1 VRLRT
6 IALAGCVGALALGTA
21 ACGSD
26 DSDNSGGSTGSS
38 STASTS
44 AAASGGTVDVYSS
57 LPLQGAS
64 KDQTAA
70 MVNGIQ
76 LALKEA
82 DNKAGNITVKYE
94 SLDDSTAQAGNWDP
108 GQTAQNARK
117 VAQDSAAVG
126 YIGEFNSGA
135 SAISIPILNEAGV
148 PQVSPANTYVG
159 LTTDEPGSEK
169 GEPAKYYPS
178 GNRTYL
184 RIVPRDTIQSKAL
197 LTLMKQDGCTKV
209 AIANDKDTYGA
220 GIARLME
227 LQAPDVGVDIVSNE
241 GIDKS
246 ASNFRSY
253 ASKIKGQGADCFVFD
268 GVTANGA
275 VQITKDVAAALPD
288 AKLYGPDGVCE
299 SGFTNPS
306 KGGIPK
312 SIGSR
317 FQCSVAT
324 LDLDSYPG
332 GKKFLD
338 AYKAAY
344 GGETPDPYAIY
355 GYESMQLFL
364 DTIKGLGDKGTDKAA
379 VLEALFATKDRD
391 SALGTYSFDENG
403 DTTLTDYGIYKVGT
417 DGNPAFDSAV
427 KAQG

>member
-6 IALAGCVGALALGTA
+6 YAVAACIGALSLGAA
-21 ACGSD
+21 ACGGD
-26 DSDNSGGSTGSS
+26 DGGGGNSGGDGGGE
-38 STASTS
+38 TAT
-44 AAASGGTVDVYSS
+44 VYSS

-70 MVNGIQ
+70 MVKGVE
-76 LALKEA
+76 LALDEA
-82 DNKAGNITVKYE
+82 GNKAGDVTIEYQ

-117 VAQDSAAVG
+117 VAQDDNAVG

-135 SAISIPILNEAGV
+135 SAISIPILNEAGI

-169 GEPAKYYPS
+169 GEPAKFYPT

-184 RIVPRDTIQSKAL
+184 RIVPRDTVQSAAL
-197 LTLMKQDGCTKV
+197 LTLMKQDGCQSV

-220 GIARLME
+220 GLARLMKI
-227 LQAPDVGVDIVSNE
+227 QSGDVGVNIVSNE

-253 ASKIKGQGADCFVFD
+253 AQNIKGQGADCFVFS

-275 VQITKDVAAALPD
+275 VQITKDVAAAIPD

-299 SGFTNPS
+299 SGFTNPE
-306 KGGIPK
+306 KNGIPK
-312 SIGSR
+312 SIGGR
-317 FQCSVAT
+317 FKCSVAT
-324 LDLDSYPG
+324 LNLESYPG
-332 GKKFLD
+332 GRDFLK
-338 AYKAAY
+338 AYHGKY
-344 GGETPDPYAIY
+344 GQETPDPYAIY
-355 GYESMQLFL
+355 GYEAMKLFL
-364 DTIKGLGDKGTDKAA
+364 DTIKGLGDEGTSKEAI
-379 VLEALFATKDRD
+379 LEALKQTKDRQ
-391 SALGTYSFDENG
+391 SALGEYSFDENG
-403 DTTLTDYGIYKVGT
+403 DTSLTDYGIYEVGP
-417 DGNPAFDSAV
+417 DGNPKFAEAI
-427 KAQG
+427 KAQQK